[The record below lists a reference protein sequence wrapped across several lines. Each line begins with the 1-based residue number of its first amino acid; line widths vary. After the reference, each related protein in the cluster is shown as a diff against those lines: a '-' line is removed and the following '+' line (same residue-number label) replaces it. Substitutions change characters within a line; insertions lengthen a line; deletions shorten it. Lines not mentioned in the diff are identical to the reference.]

1 MNHELIKNM
10 TIISQLIEMGDE
22 ETLAPLLRKSKDGD
36 TEGTFKYLWHALEN
50 RRYDDAL
57 ILIKDVEAQSRQVAV
72 VYDPIVSA
80 LKVELHFQESELS
93 FLTSDRDEMA
103 TRIEQFQIRYDNAT
117 RAALGELLLLR
128 KQKLA
133 IQAAIDPRMKAMSDA
148 AEKAYAAFEESANSP
163 VKGLLYRLNE
173 AELKEIKTLYR
184 RASMICHPDRVAD
197 EFKERAEAMFAELH
211 EAYTSNDLR
220 KVRLITELL
229 VKTGQF
235 EPMSSR
241 LDNAEA
247 LRTRINWVLLH
258 IEQIEAD
265 VREIEASEAHFTV
278 QSVGENWA
286 QYLAD
291 VVGNLRNQIVDLKKW
306 HLTYSN
312 NN

>member
-1 MNHELIKNM
+1 
-10 TIISQLIEMGDE
+10 
-22 ETLAPLLRKSKDGD
+22 
-36 TEGTFKYLWHALEN
+36 
-50 RRYDDAL
+50 
-57 ILIKDVEAQSRQVAV
+57 
-72 VYDPIVSA
+72 
-80 LKVELHFQESELS
+80 
-93 FLTSDRDEMA
+93 
-103 TRIEQFQIRYDNAT
+103 
-117 RAALGELLLLR
+117 
-128 KQKLA
+128 
-133 IQAAIDPRMKAMSDA
+133 
-148 AEKAYAAFEESANSP
+148 
-163 VKGLLYRLNE
+163 
-173 AELKEIKTLYR
+173 
-184 RASMICHPDRVAD
+184 
-197 EFKERAEAMFAELH
+197 MFAELH
-211 EAYTSNDLR
+211 EAYTGNDLR

-258 IEQIEAD
+258 IEQIQED